1 MLDTSVKFS
10 GAGDDYPGYRYS
22 NKFSPAPLHDTPG
35 FERRG
40 SEPSIPRAQGS
51 SAKGGPHQSVQHS
64 SAEQVHDSSLSD
76 RERLGFLDSG
86 AGSQPHGAN
95 FEIRPWFSS
104 AQPTPVFSDEFAVRR
119 TDFLLSL
126 SAGMVGSQGTTRVP
140 AELPSMG
147 VRNPGVQRAGRRKQS
162 TSPDVIALFFTLIFC
177 LFFSTLSPTHTF
189 IPFKSLL
196 LSLFSTLLSRYRL
209 AIRLMTLTNSY
220 DLMTIPFILFLFF
233 IHTLS
238 FDEMRTR

>member
-1 MLDTSVKFS
+1 MGAPGHHYGDVLDTSVKFS

-51 SAKGGPHQSVQHS
+51 SGKGGPHQSDQHS
-64 SAEQVHDSSLSD
+64 STEQDHDSSLSD

-86 AGSQPHGAN
+86 AGTQPYGAN
-95 FEIRPWFSS
+95 FEIHPWFSS

-162 TSPDVIALFFTLIFC
+162 TSPDCRREGERAGRKKQRHYGSREQTYV
-177 LFFSTLSPTHTF
+177 SPAGIGLTQM
-189 IPFKSLL
+189 
-196 LSLFSTLLSRYRL
+196 RL
-209 AIRLMTLTNSY
+209 
-220 DLMTIPFILFLFF
+220 
-233 IHTLS
+233 
-238 FDEMRTR
+238 